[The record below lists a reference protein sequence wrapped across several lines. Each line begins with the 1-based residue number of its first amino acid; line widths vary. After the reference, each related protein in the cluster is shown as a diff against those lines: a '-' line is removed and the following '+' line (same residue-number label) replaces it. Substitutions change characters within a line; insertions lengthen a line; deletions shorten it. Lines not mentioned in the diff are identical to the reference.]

1 MQHPPQPAIWSI
13 AKNLSRGMKCKD
25 LVSGQ
30 ARGKKAMGLNG
41 SMDWFKGKSTGNH
54 GFYHQIWCPLNGD
67 LRVIRV
73 ASRRRERKEA
83 GLLGPTKSRLGLNL
97 ALLGLKLGRTGA
109 HLGQTWASLEPNSG
123 QLAPTWALEHDWGL
137 TWRNLGT
144 FGRKLPPKRPN
155 LAQLGPNLAQL
166 GPKLYYLG
174 WVQVEHKLA
183 PIGHVGLKL
192 GPKHSRWTP
201 NRPKWRSLGRFG
213 DSFAPSWAQRRHN
226 MGTSENGRFED
237 VGSGRL
243 RPQFWSHMDLN
254 LGWSCSQMGS
264 SWGQVVLSRSQVGP
278 KLEPSRANVTDM
290 LDRNGAFGRFWADLR
305 NVQITTVPCIF
316 WRLARANVAP
326 TRSLSCTG
334 LTDLSVASTPTLS
347 RPSTFGAGVFNGV

>member
-30 ARGKKAMGLNG
+30 ARRKKPMG
-41 SMDWFKGKSTGNH
+41 
-54 GFYHQIWCPLNGD
+54 LNGD

-123 QLAPTWALEHDWGL
+123 QLAPTWAQLEHDWGL

-155 LAQLGPNLAQL
+155 LAQLGPSCIILVGSKWSPSWRQLVMLGWSWAQSTPDGPQITSKVAQLGPGTLWRQLRTKLGPTQTQHGNQWKRAFWGCRIGPATSSILKPYGPQL
-166 GPKLYYLG
+166 GPKLLPNG
-174 WVQVEHKLA
+174 F
-183 PIGHVGLKL
+183 KL
-192 GPKHSRWTP
+192 GPSCAI
-201 NRPKWRSLGRFG
+201 SE
-213 DSFAPSWAQRRHN
+213 PSWA
-226 MGTSENGRFED
+226 E
-237 VGSGRL
+237 VGAK
-243 RPQFWSHMDLN
+243 W
-254 LGWSCSQMGS
+254 
-264 SWGQVVLSRSQVGP
+264 VQVGP
-278 KLEPSRANVTDM
+278 KLGPCWPKLTPSRANVADM
-290 LDRNGAFGRFWADLR
+290 LDRNFGRFWADLR
-305 NVQITTVPCIF
+305 NVQITTVPYIF

-334 LTDLSVASTPTLS
+334 LTDLSVASTPITPQHLWCG
-347 RPSTFGAGVFNGV
+347 RI